1 VEARR
6 RARAALS
13 PAPGS
18 VERVSPSA
26 RRSARTTPAVPD
38 PAAPLH
44 LVTGAEELL
53 AERAV
58 QRILA
63 AARAVDDATQVVE
76 VEAAGY
82 TRGDLAVHTSPSLF
96 GERKVL
102 LLRSL
107 EDAPDDLISDAR
119 GLVEAPEPDVVVVL
133 LHRSG
138 QRGKGLLDVV
148 RKAGAAVHECTP
160 ITSDADKAAFVV
172 GEFRTA
178 GRRISPDAVGAL
190 VEALG
195 QDLRELASACS
206 QLMSDTL
213 PPEGRPRDAPEV
225 DVAVVD
231 RYYGG
236 RVEAT
241 GFKVSDAVLAG
252 STEEALGLLRHALAS
267 GLDPVPLVAVLAL
280 GLRSLAKVSAAGSVR
295 SAEAARDLGM
305 APWQVDRA
313 RRQLR
318 GWSEAGLARALE
330 AVAAADLAVKGGLP
344 SKARRAGDPVFAVE
358 HALLEIGAARRGSAS
373 ALRA

>member
-1 VEARR
+1 V
-6 RARAALS
+6 
-13 PAPGS
+13 
-18 VERVSPSA
+18 
-26 RRSARTTPAVPD
+26 
-38 PAAPLH
+38 H

-58 QRILA
+58 QRVVA
-63 AARAVDDATQVVE
+63 AARAVDESTQVVE

-82 TRGDLAVHTSPSLF
+82 TRGDLTVHTSPSLF
-96 GERKVL
+96 GERKVVVV
-102 LLRSL
+102 RGL
-107 EDAPDDLISDAR
+107 EDAPDDLVTDAR
-119 GLVEAPEPDVVVVL
+119 ALVEAPEPDVVLVL
-133 LHRSG
+133 RHRTG
-138 QRGKGLLDVV
+138 QRGKGLLDAA
-148 RKAGAAVHECTP
+148 RKAGAAVHECAP
-160 ITSDADKAAFVV
+160 ITSDADKTAFVLA
-172 GEFRTA
+172 EFRGA
-178 GRRISPDAVGAL
+178 GRRVTPDAVQAL

-195 QDLRELASACS
+195 QDLRELASACG

-213 PPEGRPRDAPEV
+213 PPEGRPRDAPDI
-225 DVAVVD
+225 DVAVVE

-241 GFKVSDAVLAG
+241 GFKVADAVLAG
-252 STEEALGLLRHALAS
+252 RTDEALGLLRHALAS

-305 APWQVDRA
+305 APWQVDKA

-318 GWSEAGLARALE
+318 GWSEAGLAAAID

-358 HALLEIGAARRGSAS
+358 HAVLQIGRARNGAS
-373 ALRA
+373 SVARV